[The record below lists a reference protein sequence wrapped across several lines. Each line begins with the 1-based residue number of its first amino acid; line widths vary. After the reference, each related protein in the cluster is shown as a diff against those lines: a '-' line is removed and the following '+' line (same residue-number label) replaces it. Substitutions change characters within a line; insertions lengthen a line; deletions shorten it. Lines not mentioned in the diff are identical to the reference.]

1 MSEEAYFTLVNEI
14 GRARHAGRLTDDL
27 AREICAGFGDPMP
40 SIPPPPRGETAADEV
55 KIELIIRVA
64 RAHGKGTLTD
74 ERMRET
80 VARLAMG
87 SRSER
92 PARLSMGPE
101 ILVSPVS
108 EDDEELAD
116 VDDVED
122 VSEPKTDPPPAG

>member
-1 MSEEAYFTLVNEI
+1 MSEEAYFTLVSEI

-40 SIPPPPRGETAADEV
+40 SIPPPAGEAAADEV

-80 VARLAMG
+80 AARLAMG

-92 PARLSMGPE
+92 PARLSMSPE

-116 VDDVED
+116 VADVED
-122 VSEPKTDPPPAG
+122 LSEPKTDPPPAG